1 MTNGGRKIQQGE
13 SGIEMIL
20 DLVGTNV
27 KVDVSGMSSYDELN
41 RRVVFLNFMM
51 SYYQTY
57 MDTKQDPYKLC
68 KKSKEVSELEKIQE
82 SLLADQQDEDLIEE
96 FLCLPPKCY
105 L

>member
-1 MTNGGRKIQQGE
+1 
-13 SGIEMIL
+13 
-20 DLVGTNV
+20 
-27 KVDVSGMSSYDELN
+27 
-41 RRVVFLNFMM
+41 
-51 SYYQTY
+51 

-82 SLLADQQDEDLIEE
+82 SLLADQQDKDLIEE